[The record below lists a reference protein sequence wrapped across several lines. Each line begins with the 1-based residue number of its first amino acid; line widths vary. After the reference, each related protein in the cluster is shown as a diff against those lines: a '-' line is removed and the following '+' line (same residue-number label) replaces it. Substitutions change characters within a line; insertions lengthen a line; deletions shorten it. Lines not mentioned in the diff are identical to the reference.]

1 MHRGPPA
8 DTRRER
14 NSKLTGKTGQSGML
28 STICTKGPIGT
39 AESIT
44 YNPSLAGPERQ
55 SPMIYRPFRLGS
67 VAIRLAIISAAL
79 MAGLST
85 PEAFGQSASAGFLER
100 LEQRVA
106 ERPDDPSAWRLLGRA
121 LEKEGDYDGAF
132 EAFQKATELDPLNA
146 AAKFDLANWHL
157 NAGNEQ
163 LAANHFADVVRI
175 APDSSYAKEAD
186 NLLQSLPEP
195 AGQVK
200 KVGFEIRRFDR
211 TDQVPSLRPPAE
223 RLPDILAEAE
233 VEDLPDPLTLRLEAG
248 LLFNTNVAM
257 APTSRGLAVDS
268 AESLQGFLNPEIE
281 YAVWNHSDWRAGPTF
296 QGYFNVNEND
306 YQVLNLT
313 SYQPGLFFER
323 LITGEFAVF
332 VPRLAYN
339 FTYDAFD
346 GDTFARRHSL
356 SLSTNVV
363 WPSMNESNVYWVS
376 DFTNFA
382 SDGDNPA
389 VTSRDGWANTVGASH
404 RLYLEE
410 SWLQSIAAG
419 IEGQMARTDGVNFT
433 YNGLSLYS
441 DAEIPLLPQLTLL
454 VNGSWAYRSYPD
466 ADLDPSRNE
475 HIWHAGARLRYDLTP
490 NWSVAAVFNY
500 DRFDSK
506 NELFKTDR
514 TIAGLTT
521 TFEY

>member
-1 MHRGPPA
+1 
-8 DTRRER
+8 
-14 NSKLTGKTGQSGML
+14 
-28 STICTKGPIGT
+28 
-39 AESIT
+39 
-44 YNPSLAGPERQ
+44 
-55 SPMIYRPFRLGS
+55 MIYRPSHLGGI
-67 VAIRLAIISAAL
+67 VIRAVIIAAAL
-79 MAGLST
+79 MAGLSK
-85 PEAFGQSASAGFLER
+85 PESFGQTANTGFLER

-121 LEKEGDYDGAF
+121 LEKQGAHDRAI

-146 AAKFDLANWHL
+146 AARFDLANWHL
-157 NAGNEQ
+157 SAGDEQ
-163 LAANHFADVVRI
+163 LAANHFAQVVRI
-175 APDSSYAKEAD
+175 APESSYAKEARD
-186 NLLQSLPEP
+186 LLQSLPEP
-195 AGQVK
+195 AGPVQ

-223 RLPDILAEAE
+223 RLPDILDEAEA
-233 VEDLPDPLTLRLEAG
+233 EDLPDPLTLRMEAG
-248 LLFNTNVAM
+248 LLFNTNVAL
-257 APTSRGLAVDS
+257 APTSRGLTVGS
-268 AESLQGFLNPEIE
+268 VESLQGFLNPEIE
-281 YAVWNHSDWRAGPTF
+281 YAAWNHSDWRAGPTF
-296 QGYFNVNEND
+296 QGYFNVNEQD
-306 YQVLNLT
+306 HQALNLT

-323 LITGEFAVF
+323 LITAEVAVF

-346 GDTFARRHSL
+346 GNTFARRHSV
-356 SLSTNVV
+356 SLSTNIV

-382 SDGDNPA
+382 NDGAVPA

-404 RLYLEE
+404 RLYFEE
-410 SWLQSIAAG
+410 SWLQSVSAG

-441 DAEIPLLPQLTLL
+441 DAEIPLHPRWTLL

-466 ADLDPSRNE
+466 ADLIPSRNE

-490 NWSVAAVFNY
+490 NWSAAAVFNY

-514 TIAGLTT
+514 TIVGLTT